1 MCWNAEVS
9 LNTFLFSG
17 FILCLIIYNNAYT
30 QYKIPELNNVWMYIF
45 LGSIMLIQLIEF
57 FIWRNLKTSY
67 NKVFSI
73 LAVLLLLFQPIASM
87 MLISDIKIRNTII
100 AIYTVLA
107 APYSIY
113 KFSTENVH
121 SVVSDGHL
129 QWKFFNIHI
138 VFWLFFF
145 LFGFVYEKYWVL
157 IGLAVF
163 LLLIVYYNH
172 VKHNT
177 AGSMWCWAVNSIMI
191 YYAFYL
197 LFYLPFKEKNAN
209 VLIC

>member
-30 QYKIPELNNVWMYIF
+30 RYKIPELNNVWMYIF
-45 LGSIMLIQLIEF
+45 LGSIMLMQLIEF

-87 MLISDIKIRNTII
+87 MLISDVNIRNTII

-129 QWKFFNIHI
+129 QWKFFNTPI
-138 VFWLFFF
+138 FLWLFFF